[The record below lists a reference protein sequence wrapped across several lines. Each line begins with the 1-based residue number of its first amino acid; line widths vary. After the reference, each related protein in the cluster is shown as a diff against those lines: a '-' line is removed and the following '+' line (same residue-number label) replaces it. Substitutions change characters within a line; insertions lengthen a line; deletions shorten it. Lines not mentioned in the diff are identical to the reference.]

1 MRTLPVLIALLAG
14 LVSPLPA
21 QAAAPGSVF
30 DVVNLP
36 AELRLPGAA
45 SAVRI
50 RYRSTSFTGRS
61 TVVTGA
67 LFVPAGTPPR
77 GGWPVL
83 SWAHGTVGIADIC
96 APSSAGRSQR
106 DIDYLK
112 IWLANGYAI
121 AASDYEG
128 LGTLGV
134 HPYMHGRS
142 AAYSVTDMVRAARTT
157 DRSLSRH
164 WAVAGQS
171 QGGAAALFTGG
182 IAPRYAP
189 ELDFRGTIATAPPTH
204 WRKFFEVGRVA
215 DPDAPVSPYMPL
227 VIGALAGM
235 HPDTFDVS
243 RYLTPRGE
251 EILHVA
257 QTRCFA
263 EVAQAVAGLKN
274 SDVRHMGA
282 DLDEELLDFMR
293 FAEIP
298 QVKHARPVYIAQGT
312 ADFGV
317 YPPSSED
324 TARELRAAGS
334 DVWFKYY
341 EGADHSGVMAAAQPD
356 LLRWLAARFD

>member
-1 MRTLPVLIALLAG
+1 MRVLAVLLAV
-14 LVSPLPA
+14 LALANPVPA
-21 QAAAPGSVF
+21 QASGPGSVL
-30 DVVNLP
+30 DVADLP
-36 AELRLPGAA
+36 AGLRLPGSA

-50 RYRSTSFTGRS
+50 TYRSTSFTGRS
-61 TVVTGA
+61 AVVTGA

-83 SWAHGTVGIADIC
+83 SWAHGTVGIADAC

-106 DIDYLK
+106 DVDYLK
-112 IWLANGYAI
+112 TWLANGYAI
-121 AASDYEG
+121 AATDYEG
-128 LGTLGV
+128 LGTPGV

-142 AAYSVTDMVRAARTT
+142 AAYAVADLVRAARSV
-157 DRSLSRH
+157 DRSVSRH

-204 WRKFFEVGRVA
+204 WRKFFEIGRVA
-215 DPDAPVSPYMPL
+215 DPTAPVSAYMPL

-235 HPDTFDVS
+235 YPDTFDVS

-251 EILHVA
+251 EILRVA
-257 QTRCFA
+257 ESACFA
-263 EVAQAVAGLKN
+263 DVEKAVAGLKN
-274 SDVRHMGA
+274 ADVRHMGA
-282 DLDEELLDFMR
+282 ELDEELLELMR

-298 QVKHARPVYIAQGT
+298 RVRHARPVYIAQGT

-317 YPPSSED
+317 YPPSSEE

-334 DVWFKYY
+334 DVTFKYY
-341 EGADHSGVMAAAQPD
+341 EGADHSGVMAAAQSD
-356 LLRWLAARFD
+356 LLRWLALRFD